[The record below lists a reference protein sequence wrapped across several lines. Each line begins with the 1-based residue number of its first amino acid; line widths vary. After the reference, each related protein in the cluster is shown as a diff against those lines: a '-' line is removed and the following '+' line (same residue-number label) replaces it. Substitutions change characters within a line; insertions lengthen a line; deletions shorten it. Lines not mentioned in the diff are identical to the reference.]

1 MGQTMNL
8 ITWRKY
14 ERQLVK
20 VELDEK
26 TVKQSNFP
34 RNRAV
39 IVSVHLKR

>member
-1 MGQTMNL
+1 MHEALGCAECIL
-8 ITWRKY
+8 GFDA
-14 ERQLVK
+14 
-20 VELDEK
+20 ELDEK